1 MFDVSRDGERL
12 VYSAGPIE
20 TTLSTIDV
28 DRNPFAATQLLSS
41 TTLLRGRIS
50 PDGDR
55 IFLARD
61 APRSGAHAS
70 QFSLMSRTGGV
81 ESQIPGAVENLLDFQ
96 WSPDGA
102 RIMYLHGIGGNKI
115 RLVERDTSGRGT
127 RELAR
132 LEQSAAS
139 QFSPLPDGVICLLGP
154 DQRSISVI
162 GRPGKPDV
170 TWHPPEWLRVIGSI
184 SRSPDAKSLAVAGLN
199 PSFDSVVVATMNI
212 ETGRFT
218 RVKTFVGSDPQEVA
232 WLEDGSTMSVFREP
246 EGAWVFYRIPPGRRA
261 ERLGTFPHTRA
272 DFSVSNDGRHV
283 AVLSY
288 MERNDVYMIRNF
300 GRMLRQ

>member
-28 DRNPFAATQLLSS
+28 DRNRFAATRLLSS

-70 QFSLMSRTGGV
+70 QFSLMSRTGGA

-96 WSPDGA
+96 WSPDDA
-102 RIMYLHGIGGNKI
+102 RIMYLHGVGGNKI
-115 RLVERDTSGRGT
+115 RLVQRDTSGRGT

-132 LEQSAAS
+132 LEQSAAT
-139 QFSPLPDGVICLLGP
+139 QFSPLPDGAICLLGP

-162 GRPGKPDV
+162 RRPGKPDV

-184 SRSPDAKSLAVAGLN
+184 SRSPDSKSLVVAGLN
-199 PSFDSVVVATMNI
+199 QSFDSVVVATVDV

-218 RVKTFVGSDPQEVA
+218 RIRAFFGSDPQKIA
-232 WLEDGSTMSVFREP
+232 WLADGTTMSIFREP
-246 EGAWVFYRIPPGRRA
+246 EGAWVFYKIPPGRTA
-261 ERLGTFPHTRA
+261 QRLGTLPHTRA

-283 AVLSY
+283 AVFSY
-288 MERNDVYMIRNF
+288 IERNDVYMIRNF